1 MPERTPTDPAQPVI
15 VNVGK
20 SSNDCGPKRRNGN
33 RITFAALAMV
43 FGAIVGVVGFF
54 STYIFVTKAELAA
67 VEKSTNGGVRSLE
80 KELGE
85 LKTKQALTD
94 ASVKALGRDIDD
106 LKIDTRQTNETLN
119 KLVRRARMTPVSRE
133 DIRIKIEDE
142 GDP

>member
-15 VNVGK
+15 VNVERDP
-20 SSNDCGPKRRNGN
+20 SPSPKAKNGM
-33 RITFAALAMV
+33 TYAALAMV
-43 FGAIVGVVGFF
+43 FGTIVGGVGFF
-54 STYIFVTKAELAA
+54 ATYIFVTKAELAA
-67 VEKSTNGGVRSLE
+67 VEKATNGGIRKVEDSVND
-80 KELGE
+80 

-94 ASVKALGRDIDD
+94 ASVKVIETKVDD
-106 LKIDTRQTNETLN
+106 LKIEQRQANENLN